1 MMPEVA
7 MSWPELRASNA
18 ITWGLSSIK
27 RGGGRQKSI
36 IFPRVTQER
45 DSQREM

>member
-27 RGGGRQKSI
+27 RGGGETKVNYFSQS
-36 IFPRVTQER
+36 
-45 DSQREM
+45 DSGEGFTA